1 MSDNLNYEQLSSEY
15 NLLMNVLEVSV
26 SKHLA
31 DEHFT
36 CIWANDYYYQ
46 MIRYSKEEYEARFHN
61 HPDEFFANNPEGWQ
75 IITEKVRASIANREN
90 SCTAYIPML
99 YPNGEKYWVKLK
111 SVYTDEYIDG
121 CRVSYTTMTDITE
134 MMQTRLEKEQHFQ
147 RVFEQV
153 SQEQDMLMS
162 A

>member
-46 MIRYSKEEYEARFHN
+46 MIRYSKEE
-61 HPDEFFANNPEGWQ
+61 
-75 IITEKVRASIANREN
+75 
-90 SCTAYIPML
+90 
-99 YPNGEKYWVKLK
+99 
-111 SVYTDEYIDG
+111 
-121 CRVSYTTMTDITE
+121 
-134 MMQTRLEKEQHFQ
+134 
-147 RVFEQV
+147 
-153 SQEQDMLMS
+153 
-162 A
+162 

>member
-75 IITEKVRASIANREN
+75 IITEKVRASIANRK
-90 SCTAYIPML
+90 TAARHIFPCST
-99 YPNGEKYWVKLK
+99 PTGK
-111 SVYTDEYIDG
+111 STG
-121 CRVSYTTMTDITE
+121 
-134 MMQTRLEKEQHFQ
+134 
-147 RVFEQV
+147 
-153 SQEQDMLMS
+153 
-162 A
+162 

>member
-46 MIRYSKEEYEARFHN
+46 MIRYSCLLY
-61 HPDEFFANNPEGWQ
+61 
-75 IITEKVRASIANREN
+75 TSIFR
-90 SCTAYIPML
+90 
-99 YPNGEKYWVKLK
+99 
-111 SVYTDEYIDG
+111 
-121 CRVSYTTMTDITE
+121 
-134 MMQTRLEKEQHFQ
+134 
-147 RVFEQV
+147 
-153 SQEQDMLMS
+153 
-162 A
+162 

>member
-61 HPDEFFANNPEGWQ
+61 HPDEFFANPVDVVL
-75 IITEKVRASIANREN
+75 ITA
-90 SCTAYIPML
+90 P
-99 YPNGEKYWVKLK
+99 G
-111 SVYTDEYIDG
+111 YTDEIAGIIRERFGSDVEI
-121 CRVSYTTMTDITE
+121 CAMRTNRVE
-134 MMQTRLEKEQHFQ
+134 WL
-147 RVFEQV
+147 
-153 SQEQDMLMS
+153 
-162 A
+162 